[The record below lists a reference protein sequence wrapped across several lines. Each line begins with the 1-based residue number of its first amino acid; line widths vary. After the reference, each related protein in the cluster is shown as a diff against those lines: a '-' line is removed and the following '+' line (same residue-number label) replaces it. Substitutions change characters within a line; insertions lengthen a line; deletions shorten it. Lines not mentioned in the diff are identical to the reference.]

1 MDGVKEENMNK
12 LVIASFALVFVTIST
27 CSQALS
33 QSKCSMTEAN
43 SPSVRGIRLGMGTE
57 QLLALFPGSTK
68 RWAKQMSAKEMRQ
81 TLEKAKAAT
90 SSEPVYLSFEPSSD
104 ADKEQFA
111 GVQSVSAGIYKG
123 RVMDFNIKYVGG

>member
-1 MDGVKEENMNK
+1 MNRIYGVIQPKKQEENMNK

-68 RWAKQMSAKEMRQ
+68 RWAKEMPAKELKD
-81 TLEKAKAAT
+81 TLEKAKAPT
-90 SSEPVYLSFEPSSD
+90 SSEPVYLSF
-104 ADKEQFA
+104 
-111 GVQSVSAGIYKG
+111 
-123 RVMDFNIKYVGG
+123 